1 MQNLTSRSA
10 KLFLPQDVVNDLH
23 NMIKKLETNP
33 KLNTEEALRLS
44 SFRKMR
50 RENLAAVE

>member
-23 NMIKKLETNP
+23 NMIKKLETNS

-44 SFRKMR
+44 FVPKNAEGKSGGS
-50 RENLAAVE
+50 